1 MKFMQ
6 AGNWKREANL
16 AHGFGMRCPG
26 EEKPV
31 RKDWLGKPV
40 EAEGETFPLFS
51 LRQVHGDRVFLISDN
66 NPQREEI
73 WQEEGDCLITRK
85 EGIAL
90 GVFTADCLPILL
102 YDPER
107 RTIAVVH
114 SGWRGTAR
122 GILRKAVER
131 MTSEFRCDSSRI
143 QAALGPCI
151 GPCCYEVDRPVK
163 QSLEEGGFSWGS
175 ISYPRGE
182 GKWSLDLP
190 RANSLLLEASGV
202 RRENMEI
209 LKLCTSCRRDLF
221 YSYRKGDR
229 TRGRQLNFI
238 ALTENP
244 AVQGRIR

>member
-40 EAEGETFPLFS
+40 EAKGETFPLFS
-51 LRQVHGDRVFLISDN
+51 LRQVHGDRVFPIADN

-107 RTIAVVH
+107 RAIAVVH
-114 SGWRGTAR
+114 AGWRGTAL
-122 GILRKAVER
+122 GIARKAVEK
-131 MTSEFRCDSSRI
+131 MTSEFRCVSGNI

-151 GPCCYEVDRPVK
+151 GPCCYEVDAPVK
-163 QSLEEGGFSWGS
+163 QTFEDGGFSWPS
-175 ISYPRGE
+175 ISYPRRE
-182 GKWSLDLP
+182 GRWSLDLS
-190 RANSLLLEASGV
+190 RANSLLLEASGL
-202 RRENMEI
+202 RKENLAMS
-209 LKLCTSCRRDLF
+209 KLCTACRQDLF
-221 YSYRKGDR
+221 YSYRKGNR
-229 TRGRQLNFI
+229 ARGRQLNFI
-238 ALTENP
+238 ALRKNP
-244 AVQGRIR
+244 GGRSR